1 MKTALLPLLVA
12 LALACGTC
20 ASALAQST
28 ILKLGGLW
36 LDPRASTSALSG
48 PFTPTDALSL
58 KFPTQTT
65 LYLSAARDINEHW
78 EAELALSA
86 PTLDMGLVVLK
97 PAALSS
103 STAALDGAVVAK
115 VRQVSPTL
123 FFNYKLGDSSNPF
136 RPFVGLGVNYTFFD
150 NADSSPAY
158 DAVNGG
164 PTNLKLDD
172 ALGLALQLGITAKLG
187 GPWSI
192 TGSWSTAQVKT
203 KLTTNTLG
211 LQRSMDITFRPSI
224 FIIAAGY
231 SF

>member
-1 MKTALLPLLVA
+1 MKAALLPLSIA
-12 LALACGTC
+12 LALTWGASG
-20 ASALAQST
+20 SALAQST
-28 ILKLGGLW
+28 TLKLGGLW
-36 LDPRASTSALSG
+36 LDPRASTSTLSG
-48 PFTPTDALSL
+48 PFTPVDALSL
-58 KFPTQTT
+58 KFPSQTT

-86 PTLDMGLVVLK
+86 PTLDMTLVVLK
-97 PAALSS
+97 PAALSG

-123 FFNYKLGDSSNPF
+123 FVNYKLGDSSNPF

-150 NADSSPAY
+150 NADSTGAY
-158 DAVNGG
+158 DSVNGG
-164 PTNLKLDD
+164 PTSLKLDD
-172 ALGLALQLGITAKLG
+172 SLGLALQLGVTAKLG

-211 LQRSMDITFRPSI
+211 LQRTMDITFRPSV
-224 FIIAAGY
+224 FIISAGY